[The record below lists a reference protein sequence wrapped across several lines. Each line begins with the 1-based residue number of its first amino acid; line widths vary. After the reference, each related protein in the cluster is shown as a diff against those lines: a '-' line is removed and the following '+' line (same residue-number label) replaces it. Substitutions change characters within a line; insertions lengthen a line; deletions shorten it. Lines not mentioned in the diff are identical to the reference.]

1 MTAPDTM
8 AAANPPPQ
16 AYDDEAHHLRR
27 PPHSLE
33 AEQSLL
39 GGLLIDNA
47 AYAKVVDQIAA
58 GDFYHHAHKLIFGAI
73 AQLIAERKPADVVT
87 VFEQLGDLAEEAGG
101 LKYINAVAQGVPS
114 AASVPRYAEIIVER
128 AARRAVIA
136 AATITIEQAFST
148 EGTAAQLVDEAK
160 GAFNKIA
167 EQRKL
172 ASASRIPLLRPSEL
186 HAHATSTQWL
196 IKHVIPAD
204 SVGMIFGAS
213 QAFKSFVA
221 IDAACHV
228 VHGMPWLGKRTRK
241 GPVVYIAAEGGA
253 GIWKRVQAWHKAR
266 GIPFNDDVD
275 FFVIPMA
282 VELRAE
288 AWRVVEAVQALG
300 ITPAMV
306 VVDTVSQTYTGE
318 ENSASDMAAYLRE
331 LGNRFRALWHC
342 AVALLHHTGHNATER
357 PRGSSAILANLDW
370 AHGVFRDEK
379 EMMATV
385 TNPKQKDV
393 EPFADK
399 TFSLTVQTIGTD
411 EDGDKVTSLV
421 ARHLTDVEAVQEAME
436 AEAKA
441 GRGGHHT
448 LFLSLL
454 QNGSKEADMRK
465 AFYEQCGLE
474 DNDSKKRTYYR
485 VKKWAVAQGFVEF
498 VEGHILTLKGKV

>member
-1 MTAPDTM
+1 MTAPETM
-8 AAANPPPQ
+8 APANPPPA
-16 AYDDEAHHLRR
+16 AYDADGYLRK

-33 AEQSLL
+33 AEQGVL
-39 GGLLIDNA
+39 GGLMLDNSMF
-47 AYAKVVDQIAA
+47 AKVSETLSAA
-58 GDFYHHAHKLIFGAI
+58 DFFAYQHKLIFGAI
-73 AQLIAERKPADVVT
+73 ADLVGGGKPADVVT
-87 VFEQLGDLAEEAGG
+87 VYEQLGDLADKAGG
-101 LKYINAVAQGVPS
+101 LPYINAVAQGV
-114 AASVPRYAEIIVER
+114 ATATNVPRYAEIIIER
-128 AARRAVIA
+128 ATRRSIIA
-136 AATITIEQAFST
+136 AANVAVEQAYST
-148 EGTAAQLVDEAK
+148 EGTAAQLLDDTKVS
-160 GAFNKIA
+160 IA
-167 EQRKL
+167 RIADQRKL
-172 ASASRIPLLRPSEL
+172 AGSSRVPVLRPSEL
-186 HAHATSTQWL
+186 YAHATSTQWL

-228 VHGMPWLGKRTRK
+228 VHGLPWLGKRTRK

-266 GIPFNDDVD
+266 GIPFNDGVD

-282 VELRAE
+282 VELRAD

-379 EMMATV
+379 EMLATV

-421 ARHLTDVEAVQEAME
+421 ARHLTDVEEVQEAMD
-436 AEAKA
+436 AERKA

-454 QNGSKEADMRK
+454 QNGSKESELRK
-465 AFYEQCGLE
+465 AFYEQCGL
-474 DNDSKKRTYYR
+474 DDSDSRKRTYNR
-485 VKKWAVAQGFVEF
+485 VRKWAVSQGFVEF
-498 VEGHILTLKGKV
+498 AEGHVLTLKGKT